1 MASSAHNHHHPFPN
15 LHGGATT
22 APPPTPSANPT
33 SLLSTSDAADALS
46 RLLHRLPPNLSLPT
60 NRRFA
65 TTSSSSAA
73 AAAAAATCPPS
84 ISLSGN
90 STDIL
95 SSFSQLG
102 FVQLTDHA
110 VPSELANSAESES
123 LALFNLPRDKK
134 ESSFPKNWP
143 LGYERDDE
151 DEDKDENGDDVGL
164 GVGESLR
171 LDSSCSTESLTEL
184 TLCSLREFSLSLE
197 KLGLKIVDKLMKGL
211 GLENPIGDDPTRFCS
226 IAWISEDRP
235 VNKPEYSGG
244 FYPYVVAL
252 QYQIRRDKKYSLL
265 SDSGWV
271 NVVPHVDS
279 ILVTLGDIAQ
289 VWSNGKLKK
298 VRGRPVA
305 TMGEANESR
314 CITMS
319 LLITLPTDTTVAPLL
334 LLHGNR
340 DQKEQEE
347 EKEESYVGGAEEE
360 EEESVFHSFDFE
372 DYAWRVYHERLL
384 FKDPLDRY
392 RLH

>member
-1 MASSAHNHHHPFPN
+1 MASSAHKHHHLFPN

-22 APPPTPSANPT
+22 APPPTPSANQT

-60 NRRFA
+60 NRRSA
-65 TTSSSSAA
+65 TTSSSSSAA
-73 AAAAAATCPPS
+73 TATCPPS
-84 ISLSGN
+84 ISLSDN

-102 FVQLTDHA
+102 FVQLTDHS

-123 LALFNLPRDKK
+123 LALFDLPQDQK

-143 LGYERDDE
+143 LGYEPEEADE
-151 DEDKDENGDDVGL
+151 DENDDELGL
-164 GVGESLR
+164 GLGESFR
-171 LDSSCSTESLTEL
+171 LDSSCSTESSTQLIL
-184 TLCSLREFSLSLE
+184 SSLREFSLSLE
-197 KLGLKIVDKLMKGL
+197 KLGLKIVDELMKGL
-211 GLENPIGDDPTRFCS
+211 GLENPIGNDPTRWCS
-226 IAWISEDRP
+226 ILWISEDRP
-235 VNKPEYSGG
+235 GNRPEYSGG

-252 QYQIRRDKKYSLL
+252 QYQIRREKKYSLL

-271 NVVPHVDS
+271 HVVPHVDS

-298 VRGRPVA
+298 VRGRA
-305 TMGEANESR
+305 MGEAKESR

-319 LLITLPTDTTVAPLL
+319 LLITLPTETTVAPLL
-334 LLHGNR
+334 FLGNE
-340 DQKEQEE
+340 DQKEE
-347 EKEESYVGGAEEE
+347 EKAESDEEHGR
-360 EEESVFHSFDFE
+360 VFHSFDFE

-392 RLH
+392 RLN